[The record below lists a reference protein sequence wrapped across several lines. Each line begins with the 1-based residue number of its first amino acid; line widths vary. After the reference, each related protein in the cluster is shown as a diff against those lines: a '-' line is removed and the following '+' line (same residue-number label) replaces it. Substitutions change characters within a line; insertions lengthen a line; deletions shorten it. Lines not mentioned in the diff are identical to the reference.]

1 MPGTTSTFDRAT
13 GTRLPFEATKRMVTV
28 PMARIGRRSLLATE
42 MVRNGGL
49 PSVMVVRSESE
60 GTMCLVQ
67 PPSMIQAGAHLDGLR
82 NRAWSSGMRQRASD
96 VVMEL
101 TVARMADCRL
111 ARASDSQSE
120 ALRSS

>member
-1 MPGTTSTFDRAT
+1 
-13 GTRLPFEATKRMVTV
+13 LPFEATKRMVTV
-28 PMARIGRRSLLATE
+28 PMARIGRRSLLATK